1 MWNGRRRRGRR
12 RRGRRKRGRR
22 RKRKRNMMKDH
33 QTENENAFVSLL
45 LFRKN
50 EGYNTK

>member
-1 MWNGRRRRGRR
+1 MGGGGEVG
-12 RRGRRKRGRR
+12 GRRKR
-22 RKRKRNMMKDH
+22 KTNIMKDH
-33 QTENENAFVSLL
+33 QNENENAFVSLL

>member
-1 MWNGRRRRGRR
+1 MGG
-12 RRGRRKRGRR
+12 GGGGGGGGKT
-22 RKRKRNMMKDH
+22 NMMKDH
-33 QTENENAFVSLL
+33 QTENAFVSLL

>member
-1 MWNGRRRRGRR
+1 MGGGGRG
-12 RRGRRKRGRR
+12 GGGGKT
-22 RKRKRNMMKDH
+22 NMMKDH

>member
-1 MWNGRRRRGRR
+1 MWNGRGRRRRGRR
-12 RRGRRKRGRR
+12 RRGRR
-22 RKRKRNMMKDH
+22 RKRKTKMMIDH

-50 EGYNTK
+50 EGYITK

>member
-1 MWNGRRRRGRR
+1 MRGRRRRGRR
-12 RRGRRKRGRR
+12 RKT
-22 RKRKRNMMKDH
+22 NMMKDH